1 MQKIAVMGAGAVG
14 SYFGGMLARSGAD
27 VTLIARGRHLEALIR
42 DGLILDSIK
51 FRETIKVRATDDP
64 AGVSGA
70 ELILFCV
77 KTTGTAEA
85 AKSIAP
91 HLAPGAL
98 VVSMQNG
105 VDNIEQIRAASGIE
119 AIPAVVY
126 VAASL
131 PEPGRVRHGG
141 RGDLVL
147 ADSPQGAAVAKT
159 FEPAGVPCRLTDNL
173 AGEQWQKL
181 IVNCAGNAVTALGRV
196 GYGPAAR
203 NEYARLVMKE
213 AAAECREVARAAG
226 ITLPQPGPHSTTV
239 KDLEQYQPEVT
250 SSTAQDVAAHRR
262 TEIDS
267 LNGYIARLGKN
278 LSVPTPVNRTL
289 HALVKLLEDS
299 Y

>member
-1 MQKIAVMGAGAVG
+1 
-14 SYFGGMLARSGAD
+14 
-27 VTLIARGRHLEALIR
+27 
-42 DGLILDSIK
+42 
-51 FRETIKVRATDDP
+51 
-64 AGVSGA
+64 
-70 ELILFCV
+70 
-77 KTTGTAEA
+77 
-85 AKSIAP
+85 
-91 HLAPGAL
+91 
-98 VVSMQNG
+98 MQNG

-147 ADSPQGAAVAKT
+147 ADSLAEGAAVAKT
-159 FEPAGVPCRLTDNL
+159 FEPVGVPCRLTDNL

-239 KDLEQYQPEVT
+239 KDLEQYQPEVYILNRT
-250 SSTAQDVAAHRR
+250 RR
-262 TEIDS
+262 RCPPPSTEIDS

-289 HALVKLLEDS
+289 HALVKLLEQS
-299 Y
+299 L